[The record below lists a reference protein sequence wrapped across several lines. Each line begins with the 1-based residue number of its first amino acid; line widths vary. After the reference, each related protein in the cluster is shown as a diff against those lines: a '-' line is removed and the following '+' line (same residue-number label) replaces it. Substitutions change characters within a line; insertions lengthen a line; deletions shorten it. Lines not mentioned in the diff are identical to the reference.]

1 MWLPKDERKTLLKY
15 CDYLQDTQEYTR
27 FVFLSKRADISTR
40 NLIDRGLVHEIIEG
54 GPEHVESLT
63 ASMAKD
69 SINLRNFLASSEDD
83 IECDNITLRLT
94 IKGYDLG
101 RKYNSFW
108 IRSGLW
114 FAEYKHHWIWLIVG
128 FLGGIIG
135 ALLVNW
141 LSNSNK

>member
-1 MWLPKDERKTLLKY
+1 
-15 CDYLQDTQEYTR
+15 
-27 FVFLSKRADISTR
+27 
-40 NLIDRGLVHEIIEG
+40 
-54 GPEHVESLT
+54 
-63 ASMAKD
+63 MAKD